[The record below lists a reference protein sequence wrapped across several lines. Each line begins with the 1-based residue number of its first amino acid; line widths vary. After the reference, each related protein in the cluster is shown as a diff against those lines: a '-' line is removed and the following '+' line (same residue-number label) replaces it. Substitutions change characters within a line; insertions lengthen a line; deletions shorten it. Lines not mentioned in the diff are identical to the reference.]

1 MSRPPIVVHTAMPAE
16 APRPPLRV
24 HASRSPAAGAIIRGE
39 QVQVYDGEPTSE
51 HAAALL
57 RKLASRGTVDRLDLV
72 HGALLAAFRAGRA
85 AEQADVASLAQQ
97 HAGAFLAAVVERGQ
111 DQAAHDALP
120 WPLQ

>member
-1 MSRPPIVVHTAMPAE
+1 MSVH
-16 APRPPLRV
+16 V
-24 HASRSPAAGAIIRGE
+24 HDQAAGYHVRRHPGPVQGSLVMKGD
-39 QVQVYDGEPTSE
+39 QVQAHDGEPTSA

-57 RKLASRGTVDRLDLV
+57 RKLANTDGTVARLDLV

-85 AEQADVASLAQQ
+85 AEQAAVAGLAQQ
-97 HAGAFLAAVVERGQ
+97 HAGAFLAAVVERGR